1 MPKAFKLY
9 VKYVDVINRT
19 VGRFAMYL
27 ILLMMGILIF
37 SAVSRSVFNTP
48 YIWVIE
54 MAQFTMAAYYL
65 LGGGYTMQNE
75 AHVRMDLLYERWPV
89 KKRAFV
95 DSITAFCLI
104 FYLGVLFYGGWSSTE
119 YALQYG
125 QKNYSSWGPPMAPI
139 KIIMT
144 FGIFL
149 MLLQAFA
156 MLFRDI
162 ATFRGKSIELTL
174 ESDKSHES

>member
-1 MPKAFKLY
+1 MPKIIRLY
-9 VKYVDVINRT
+9 VKYVDAINNT
-19 VGRFAMYL
+19 VGRITMYL
-27 ILLMMGILIF
+27 IFVMMGILIF
-37 SAVSRSVFNTP
+37 SAVSRSVFNVP
-48 YIWVIE
+48 HIWVME

-65 LGGGYTMQNE
+65 LGGGYTLQNN
-75 AHVRMDLLYERWPV
+75 AHVRMDLLYERWPL
-89 KKRAFV
+89 KKRAFA
-95 DSITAFCLI
+95 DSITAFFLI

-144 FGIFL
+144 TGIFL

-156 MLFRDI
+156 ILFRDI
-162 ATFRGKSIELTL
+162 ATASGKSIEIHTKQ
-174 ESDKSHES
+174 EIIHEP